1 MKSLIVILGPTGVG
15 KTDICL
21 NLADLFH
28 TPIIGADSRQ
38 MYADI
43 PVCTAAPTRQQMERA
58 RHYFVGNLQIDDYYS
73 AAKYEEQ
80 AINLISNLFGTHDIL
95 LATGGSMM
103 YIDSLCYGIDD
114 LPTVSTDLR
123 QKLVERL
130 DREGLE
136 SLVAELR
143 ILDPEYYRQA
153 DLKNPKRVLHA
164 LEICYMTGHPYSN
177 LRTGNRV
184 RRPFNIIR
192 IGLNRERQELYG
204 RINRR
209 VSSMVENGLLEEAER
224 MYPHRGLNALN
235 TVGMKELFSWMA
247 GEPGPDGKPQTLESA
262 LDNIRRNSRVYSRKQ
277 MTWFKRDPN
286 TVWFHPDDS
295 ESIVEYINSRI
306 HADQTV

>member
-28 TPIIGADSRQ
+28 TPVIGADSRQ

-43 PVCTAAPTRQQMERA
+43 PVCTAAPTREQMERV
-58 RHYFVGNLQIDDYYS
+58 RHYFVGNLKIDDYYS

-80 AINLISNLFGTHDIL
+80 ASSLITTLFGSHDVL
-95 LATGGSMM
+95 LASGGSMM

-114 LPTVSTDLR
+114 IPTVTPEIRQELTARLKTDG
-123 QKLVERL
+123 L
-130 DREGLE
+130 D
-136 SLVAELR
+136 SLTAELKL
-143 ILDPEYYRQA
+143 LDPEYYRQA

-177 LRTGNRV
+177 LRTGNRLT
-184 RRPFNIIR
+184 RPYNIIR
-192 IGLNRERQELYG
+192 IGLNRDREELYD

-209 VSSMVENGLLEEAER
+209 VGTMVENGLLEEAER
-224 MYPHRGLNALN
+224 MHPFKGLNSLN
-235 TVGMKELFSWMA
+235 TVGMKELFSWMD
-247 GEPGPDGKPQTLESA
+247 GDPTPDGKPQTLEFA

-277 MTWFKRDPN
+277 MTWFKRDRN

-295 ESIVEYINSRI
+295 KSIIEYINSRI
-306 HADQTV
+306 HADQIV